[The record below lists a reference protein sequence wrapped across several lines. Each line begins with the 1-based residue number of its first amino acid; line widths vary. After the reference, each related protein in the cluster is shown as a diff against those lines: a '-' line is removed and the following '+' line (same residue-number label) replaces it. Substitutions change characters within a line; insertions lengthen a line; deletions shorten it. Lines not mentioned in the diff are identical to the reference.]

1 MAVLKKKLLVSNQI
15 LAEDVRNLRAGL
27 EDVKTEKEK
36 EPDNFILFVSP
47 TFPVSMPICLQKA
60 SCNKC
65 QVFLL

>member
-1 MAVLKKKLLVSNQI
+1 MSNQI
-15 LAEDVRNLRAGL
+15 LAEDVRNLRVGL

-47 TFPVSMPICLQKA
+47 TFPVSMPIFSKKT

-65 QVFLL
+65 QAILP